1 MIRHEVRCSVGL
13 DAAYRTRDAARPE
26 TSRRHGRFDDRRI
39 TPRPAARVPL
49 FLPARGSMALSHL
62 IDHLLRDPGVAD
74 AIAALE
80 RQSIVVPDLPISARA
95 ALAAAAISRQSGSV
109 LVAASRGDRAETLAA
124 AIAEYLPARSVI
136 LWPAPEA
143 LPYEQLPFD
152 LETATERAA
161 VLDSLSTRAPK
172 SPGSILVTPAHGL
185 MQIVMPPD
193 VLRASIRVLRVGD
206 RLSQEELL
214 HWATDRG
221 YEVTPIVQD
230 PGQVARRGS
239 ILDLFPPGT
248 DLPVR
253 IDFFGD
259 EIDGIRS
266 FDPHSQRS
274 HDRLREI
281 RLLPSAE
288 LPVERLHNSADELRR
303 LNLDGLRPEVR
314 AEWDRTFELLASGQT
329 PPSLDLFASY
339 LVDQPTTLTDYLDT
353 DSLVIVD
360 EPSAVELVASQ
371 LERQAN
377 ELRDAFVANGELPAG
392 LRSPIAPWSAVR
404 QALRDRRVL
413 SVGAPLDDKLLP
425 IETVALVDAPRFAG
439 RLADALDDVRQR
451 LTDGWRIAIATDQVD
466 RLTELFEEQ
475 DIFPRRDRRRDA
487 SAAPLPLAP
496 GTLEI
501 RTSDLDSGWSA
512 PESKLLLLADLEIF
526 GFRKQTRRAHRRRHA
541 ESGPL
546 AAALSPGDYVVHVDY
561 GVGIFRGLVR
571 LETGGVEREYLHVDY
586 AKGDRLYV
594 PVDQTDRVARYSG
607 GGIDPTLT
615 RLGSGEWQQTRR
627 RVRRAVREMAFELIQ
642 LYATRETTRAT
653 PYGPDTWWDHE
664 LASSF
669 PYTETPDQ
677 AAAITAVKKDL
688 ESSQPMDR
696 LVVGDV
702 GFGKTE
708 VALRAAF
715 RAVNDGRQV
724 AVLVPTTVLALQHFT
739 TFQQRLAA
747 FPVRVEMLSRLRN
760 KAEQR
765 EVIKGLEDGS
775 VDIVIGTHRLVQNDV
790 RFKNLGLVVIDEEQ
804 RFGVRQKEFL
814 KKLRT
819 EVDVLTMSATPI
831 PRTLH
836 MALAGIR
843 DISMIDT
850 APQARLPI
858 RTFVTPTQDQLIREV
873 ILREIDR
880 GGQVYFVHNRVHD
893 IDRLAHKLRELVPE
907 ARFGVGHGQMD
918 EEVLE
923 EIVLGFVRKDFDVL
937 ISTTIIESGVD
948 IPNVNTII
956 IDNADTLGLTQLYQ
970 LRGRVGRSTN
980 RAYAYLLYK
989 PDKALSAEAQERLVA
1004 IQEATELGAGLRLA
1018 MRDME
1023 IRGAGNILGAE
1034 QSGHIAAVGY
1044 ELYIRLLAQAV
1055 EEIRSGEPRRESGPV
1070 IMDLPLT
1077 ALIPGDYIV
1086 DTELRLAIYRRIAA
1100 VADERQLEQ
1109 VRQELEDRFG
1119 PIPEE
1124 VEHLL
1129 ALIALR
1135 IRAQALGIESLI
1147 EREREI
1153 VIRPVPTAGLEHRL
1167 VSRLG
1172 RAVKLTAQSIRIRL
1186 PDLTISWRDAVDV
1199 VLEAVES
1206 TQSGNRSLS
1215 EPAVLTAS

>member
-1 MIRHEVRCSVGL
+1 
-13 DAAYRTRDAARPE
+13 
-26 TSRRHGRFDDRRI
+26 
-39 TPRPAARVPL
+39 
-49 FLPARGSMALSHL
+49 MAFSHL
-62 IDHLLRDPGVAD
+62 IDHLRDDPGVAT
-74 AIAALE
+74 AITALE
-80 RQSIVVPDLPISARA
+80 RQSIVVPDLPVSARPA
-95 ALAAAAISRQSGSV
+95 FAAAAMSGHFGSV
-109 LVAASRGDRAETLAA
+109 LVAASRGDRAETLAG
-124 AIAEYLPARSVI
+124 AIAEYVPTRPVA

-161 VLDSLSTRAPK
+161 LLDLLSRPAA
-172 SPGSILVTPAHGL
+172 SEPGPILVTPAHGL

-193 VLRASIRVLRVGD
+193 VLRASIRLLRVGD

-214 HWATDRG
+214 RWVTDHG
-221 YEVTPIVQD
+221 YEATPLVLE
-230 PGQVARRGS
+230 PGQIARRGS

-248 DLPVR
+248 DFPVR

-259 EIDGIRS
+259 EIDAIRS
-266 FDPHSQRS
+266 FDPHTQRS
-274 HDRLREI
+274 HDRLRET
-281 RLLPSAE
+281 RLLPPAE
-288 LPVERLHNSADELRR
+288 LPMERLRNAADQLRELS
-303 LNLDGLRPEVR
+303 LDGLRPEVR
-314 AEWDRTFELLASGQT
+314 AEWGRTIELLESGQT
-329 PPSLDLFASY
+329 PPSLDLFAAY
-339 LVDQPTTLTDYLDT
+339 LVDRPTTLIDYLAP

-371 LERQAN
+371 LERQAS

-392 LRSPIAPWSAVR
+392 IRSPIAPWSGVR
-404 QALRDRRVL
+404 QAVSARRVL
-413 SVGAPLDDKLLP
+413 SLGAPTDGELIPSQPVTL
-425 IETVALVDAPRFAG
+425 ADAPRFAG
-439 RLADALDDVRQR
+439 RLDDVRQDVR
-451 LTDGWRIAIATDQVD
+451 LRLVDGWRIAIATDQVD

-496 GTLEI
+496 GMLEI

-526 GFRKQTRRAHRRRHA
+526 GFRKQTRRTHRRPHA

-546 AAALSPGDYVVHVDY
+546 AAALSPGDYVVHIDY

-571 LETGGVEREYLHVDY
+571 LETGGVEREYLQVDY

-615 RLGSGEWQQTRR
+615 RLGTGEWQQTRR

-642 LYATRETTRAT
+642 LYATRETTRAR
-653 PYGPDTWWDHE
+653 PYGPDTLWDHE

-669 PYTETPDQ
+669 PYAETPDQ
-677 AAAITAVKKDL
+677 GAAIAAVKKDL
-688 ESSQPMDR
+688 ESSEPMDR

-765 EVIKGLEDGS
+765 EVIQGLADGS

-790 RFKNLGLVVIDEEQ
+790 RFKDLGLVVIDEEQ

-858 RTFVTPTQDQLIREV
+858 RTFVTPSQDQLIREV

-980 RAYAYLLYK
+980 RAYAYLLFK

-1055 EEIRSGEPRRESGPV
+1055 EEIRSGEPRREISPV
-1070 IMDLPLT
+1070 VMDLPLT
-1077 ALIPGDYIV
+1077 ALIPADYIV
-1086 DTELRLAIYRRIAA
+1086 DTELRLAIYRRIAE
-1100 VADERQLEQ
+1100 VEDERQLEEA
-1109 VRQELEDRFG
+1109 RQELEDRFG
-1119 PIPEE
+1119 PIPDE

-1135 IRAQALGIESLI
+1135 IRAQSLGIESMI

-1153 VIRPVPTAGLEHRL
+1153 VIRPVPTAGLERRL

-1186 PDLTISWRDAVDV
+1186 PDLTMPWGEAVDL

-1206 TQSGNRSLS
+1206 TQSANGAVR
-1215 EPAVLTAS
+1215 EPAALTAG

>member
-1 MIRHEVRCSVGL
+1 
-13 DAAYRTRDAARPE
+13 
-26 TSRRHGRFDDRRI
+26 
-39 TPRPAARVPL
+39 
-49 FLPARGSMALSHL
+49 MAFSHL
-62 IDHLLRDPGVAD
+62 IDHLLDDPGVAD

-80 RQSIVVPDLPISARA
+80 RQSIVVSDLPVSARA
-95 ALAAAAISRQSGSV
+95 ALAAAAISRQSGPV

-124 AIAEYLPARSVI
+124 AIAEYLPTRSVA
-136 LWPAPEA
+136 LWPVPEA

-161 VLDSLSTRAPK
+161 LLDSLS
-172 SPGSILVTPAHGL
+172 SPTPTDLGPILVTPAHGL

-193 VLRASIRVLRVGD
+193 VLRASIRVLRMGD
-206 RLSQEELL
+206 RLSQDQLL
-214 HWATDRG
+214 RWVTDHG
-221 YEVTPIVQD
+221 YEATPLVQE

-248 DLPVR
+248 DFPVR

-259 EIDGIRS
+259 EIDAIRS
-266 FDPHSQRS
+266 FDPRSQRS

-288 LPVERLHNSADELRR
+288 LPLERLRDAADELRG
-303 LNLDGLRPEVR
+303 LNLDGLRQEVR
-314 AEWDRTFELLASGQT
+314 TEWARTFEMLASGQT

-339 LVDQPTTLTDYLDT
+339 LVDRPTTLADYLST

-371 LERQAN
+371 LERQAH

-392 LRSPIAPWSAVR
+392 LRSPIAPWSRVR
-404 QALRDRRVL
+404 QELRARRIL
-413 SVGAPLDDKLLP
+413 SLGAPLDVDFLP
-425 IETVALVDAPRFAG
+425 IETVTMVDAPRFAG
-439 RLADALDDVRQR
+439 RLDDLLDDVRQR

-466 RLTELFEEQ
+466 RLTELIEEQ
-475 DIFPRRDRRRDA
+475 DIFPRRDRRHA
-487 SAAPLPLAP
+487 SAVPLPLAP

-747 FPVRVEMLSRLRN
+747 FPVRVEMLSRLRS

-850 APQARLPI
+850 APQSRLPI

-980 RAYAYLLYK
+980 RAYAYLLFK

-1055 EEIRSGEPRRESGPV
+1055 EEIRSGEPRRETGPV
-1070 IMDLPLT
+1070 VMDLPLT
-1077 ALIPGDYIV
+1077 ALIPTDYIV
-1086 DTELRLAIYRRIAA
+1086 DTELRLTMYRRIAA
-1100 VADERQLEQ
+1100 VEDERQLDE
-1109 VRQELEDRFG
+1109 VRSELEDRFG

-1129 ALIALR
+1129 VLIALR
-1135 IRAQALGIESLI
+1135 IRAQALGIESMI

-1186 PDLTISWRDAVDV
+1186 PDLTVSWREAVDV

-1206 TQSGNRSLS
+1206 TQPLHEALR